1 MARETA
7 RVLDAAV
14 EVQRVKSENAGKAR
28 IQQVIG
34 RFQGERD
41 ISKSMDI
48 DCE

>member
-14 EVQRVKSENAGKAR
+14 EIQRVKSENAGKAR

-34 RFQGERD
+34 RFQGGH
-41 ISKSMDI
+41 ISKNMHGY
-48 DCE
+48 

>member
-14 EVQRVKSENAGKAR
+14 EIQRVKSENAGKAR

-34 RFQGERD
+34 RFQGEGCT
-41 ISKSMDI
+41 SKSMNI
-48 DCE
+48 DC